1 MQDTDKSPSIIDFLQ
16 RQIAKLQAENTYLKS
31 LLDKAGISYVI
42 EETISSESGTGD
54 NIPQIA
60 ITRDH
65 ARLFFSYF
73 WGRTDVFSK
82 RFQSKATGKAGYFPQ
97 CNNFWVTG
105 FCPKATG
112 TKIKC
117 KDCKNRS
124 WTKLEAGHIEKHLRG
139 ARQDG
144 SDVIGVYPLF
154 PDGTCRFLAFDFDN
168 HAKGAEALDFANEDE
183 SWKEEVDSL
192 REICRLNSVPIL
204 VERSRSGRGAHLWIF
219 FDKPIEA
226 GFARQFGFALLNKGA
241 DNVNMKTFR
250 FYDRMLPA
258 QDSVPEDG
266 LGNLIALPLQ
276 GRALKSCNSAFIDEN
291 WRAYPDQWLALSR
304 TKRLSRK
311 QMEIL
316 LEEWKYK
323 EDSEDVPN
331 KQLPSREDDKP
342 WERSADFH
350 KEDVDGEMQVVLANM
365 AFINSSNL
373 KPRIQNKIRRLAA
386 FRNPAFFRNHAI
398 GFSNYSTPRYIYLGG
413 DDNEY
418 IYIPRGLYEILLEK
432 CNNSGI
438 AFRVEDNRS
447 EGKNLKIQFKGELLD
462 NQQNAVNRLLNHDC
476 GIISAATA
484 FGKTVAC
491 CAIISRK
498 HVSTLILLESSALIE
513 QWRKAI
519 DNFLELDEEPPEYR
533 TKTGRIKHRSSI
545 IGIIQGVKD
554 TSTGIIDIA
563 MVGSLRKND
572 EFHPR
577 LKDYGL
583 VLVDECHHSA
593 SETLSTVLNQ
603 VNAKYVYGVTATPM
617 RKDGLEKINY
627 MLLGPVRFQFS
638 AKEKAAEQN
647 MPHLVIPRF
656 TRIAPLLGSEK
667 QHVNTSYEYIRD
679 NEIRNEQIASDIK
692 RCVSSGR
699 TPVVL
704 TKYTGHAERIY
715 EMVREYADKAFLLT
729 GKKTKKE
736 QLALHREM
744 DQVRPDES
752 MILVATGQLIGE
764 GFDFPRLDTLFM
776 ATPVAWKGVVEQYAG
791 RLNRDYEGK
800 SSVMIY
806 DYIDHL
812 IPVFDRMYAKR
823 LKAYKRIGY
832 KIATLEKAEK
842 QRANSIFDS
851 NTYCQTYEKD
861 IIESTKRIII
871 SSPILGNSKVRR
883 LIQIL
888 KKNQEEGVRVAV
900 VTWHSDIYVHGK
912 DEHRTELISLM
923 RNSGFHIELV
933 KANCRRFAV
942 IDDEIVW
949 YGSMNLLSKDNT
961 EDNIMRIASKEI
973 AAELLAL
980 SFQNEATQSNES

>member
-1 MQDTDKSPSIIDFLQ
+1 MQDTGSSSATIYFLQ
-16 RQIAKLQAENTYLKS
+16 QQVAKLQAENALLKS
-31 LLDKAGISYVI
+31 LLDKAGISYAAEEVI
-42 EETISSESGTGD
+42 RPDSGTGD
-54 NIPQIA
+54 SILQIE
-60 ITRDH
+60 ITRDR

-97 CNNFWVTG
+97 CNNFWIKG
-105 FCPKATG
+105 LCPKATG

-124 WTKLEAGHIEKHLRG
+124 WTKLQAEHIEKHLRG
-139 ARQDG
+139 TRQDG
-144 SDVIGVYPLF
+144 CDVIGVYPLF

-168 HAKGAEALDFANEDE
+168 HAKGAESLDLANEDE
-183 SWKEEVDSL
+183 NWKEEVDSL

-204 VERSRSGRGAHLWIF
+204 VERSRSGRGAHIWVF

-226 GFARQFGFALLNKGA
+226 GFARKFGSALLDKGA
-241 DNVNMKTFR
+241 DNVNIKSFR

-258 QDSVPEDG
+258 QDSVPQDG

-276 GRALKSCNSAFIDEN
+276 GRALKSSNSAFIDEN

-316 LEEWKYK
+316 LEAWKYK
-323 EDSEDVPN
+323 EDSEGAPN
-331 KQLPSREDDKP
+331 KQLPSHEDDKP

-373 KPRIQNKIRRLAA
+373 KPRIQNQIRRLAA
-386 FRNPAFFRNHAI
+386 FSNPAFFRNHAI

-413 DDNEY
+413 DDNGY
-418 IYIPRGLYEILLEK
+418 IHIPRGLYEILLQK
-432 CNNSGI
+432 CNSSHI
-438 AFRVEDNRS
+438 ACRVEDKRS
-447 EGKNLKIQFKGELLD
+447 EGNNLKIQFKGELRD
-462 NQQNAVNRLLNHDC
+462 NQQKAVNKLLNHDC

-491 CAIISRK
+491 CSIISRK

-519 DNFLELDEEPPEYR
+519 DNFLELDEEPPEYT

-545 IGIIQGVKD
+545 IGIIQGAKD

-563 MVGSLRKND
+563 MAGSLRKKD

-593 SETLSTVLNQ
+593 SETLSSVLNQ

-617 RKDGLEKINY
+617 RMDGLEKISY

-647 MPHLVIPRF
+647 IPHLVIPRF
-656 TRIAPLLGSEK
+656 TRVTPPPGSEK
-667 QHVNTSYEYIRD
+667 QHVNASYECIRD
-679 NEIRNEQIASDIK
+679 SGIRNEQIVSDIK
-692 RCVSSGR
+692 SCVSSGK

-704 TKYTGHAERIY
+704 TKYTGHAEKIY

-736 QLALHREM
+736 QLTLRREM
-744 DQVRPDES
+744 EQVRSDES

-764 GFDFPRLDTLFM
+764 GFDFPRLDTLIM

-812 IPVFDRMYAKR
+812 IPVFDRMYTKR

-832 KIATLEKAEK
+832 QIATLEKTGK
-842 QRANSIFDS
+842 QSANAIFDS
-851 NTYCQTYEKD
+851 DTYCQTYEKD
-861 IIESTKRIII
+861 LLGATKEIII
-871 SSPILGNSKVRR
+871 SSPTLGRSKVRH
-883 LIQIL
+883 LIHIL
-888 KKNQEEGVRVAV
+888 KERQEDGVMVAV
-900 VTWHSDIYVHGK
+900 LTWHPEIYVHGK
-912 DEHRTELISLM
+912 DENRTELISLM

-933 KANCRRFAV
+933 KANCRRFAI
-942 IDDEIVW
+942 IDNDIVW
-949 YGSMNLLSKDNT
+949 YGSMNLLSKDNV
-961 EDNIMRIASKEI
+961 EDNIMRIASKDI

-980 SFQNEATQSNES
+980 SFQNETTQYKES